1 MPLSIINASDSFE
14 ISYSLSYTIATIAL
28 AACVVCTI
36 LIAACKSSKWTWVPE
51 NYSNIA
57 SFVVQLVF
65 SFFLFAKTSADLVYN
80 KPAFRFSSVAAVNL
94 LLTQIMNNMIIFTA
108 LHNSYELWRVVIR
121 KGLPLT
127 KEEARRSTVIFVT
140 IAVAFALLNS
150 LCADFVIASSGLS
163 FDTKY
168 TGVWAYFDTAISAIR
183 SLLAVFALVYNIAV
197 TAIVARMLMKKRSD
211 QKSATSD
218 AGQQAL
224 QGSAAATQPQ
234 QQLHL
239 EPRPPMS
246 PKDQPRLSK
255 IDGEAI
261 QMQQLSATRSRGF
274 PRSSSAVGPAPPPSF
289 FADVAGAVNSSGRTT
304 TPGPSSP
311 AAGSVSNAD
320 ASYSNDVVPDELS
333 PLVINLI
340 LRAVATTASLIF
352 CYVLTIFA
360 SISYVARIGLPAF
373 MPNLSFLF
381 NVCAPLFV
389 SLCYIGLDGRF
400 KKAWKGELTDQ
411 EIVIRAALMRRNERA
426 QNRRA
431 QDFDGQLERDFQMA
445 VLGIDQR
452 DVNDTLL
459 RRRDSNASEISLE
472 STDSFLERQAALNQ
486 AAIEQGMLGNA
497 SDTAMPA
504 VPPNAHIAGM

>member
-1 MPLSIINASDSFE
+1 MPLSVINASDSFE
-14 ISYSLSYTIATIAL
+14 ISYPVGYALATVTL
-28 AACVVCTI
+28 AACVACTI
-36 LIAACKSSKWTWVPE
+36 LITTCRYSDWTWVPE

-57 SFVVQLVF
+57 SFVAQLVF
-65 SFFLFAKTSADLVYN
+65 SFFIFAKTSADLVYN
-80 KPAFRFSSVAAVNL
+80 KPAMRLSPVAVTNL
-94 LLTQIMNNMIIFTA
+94 LLTQIMNNMIMFNAIQNA
-108 LHNSYELWRVVIR
+108 HELRRVVIR

-127 KEEARRSTVIFVT
+127 KEAARRTTFIFAVI
-140 IAVAFALLNS
+140 ALAFATTDS
-150 LCADFVIASSGLS
+150 LSADFVIASSGLS
-163 FDTKY
+163 LDTKY
-168 TGVWAYFDTAISAIR
+168 TGVWAYFDTAISSIL
-183 SLLAVFALVYNIAV
+183 SLLAVFALVYNIIV
-197 TAIVARMLMKKRSD
+197 TAMVIRMLMKKRSD

-218 AGQQAL
+218 AGQQAF
-224 QGSAAATQPQ
+224 QGSAAATQP

-246 PKDQPRLSK
+246 EKDQQRLSK

-261 QMQQLSATRSRGF
+261 QMQQLSASRSRGV
-274 PRSSSAVGPAPPPSF
+274 PRPSSAVGPAPPPSF
-289 FADVAGAVNSSGRTT
+289 FADLAGAVNSPGRTT